1 MSTQVVIAFGSN
13 LGEREATIVKAVET
27 IAGLDNVDLIRM
39 SSLYE
44 SAALK
49 PEGIDESAPEDVNA
63 VGVFE
68 TTLTAI
74 ELLAQLAQIELDFGR
89 VRAERWGDR
98 TLDLD
103 IIWMDGITSSTE
115 ELTLPHPRAH
125 ERSFVLIPWLEV
137 VPEAKLNGRA
147 ITELAQGMH
156 TELRV
161 LSTPTQVV
169 S

>member
-13 LGEREATIVKAVET
+13 LGEREATIAQAAEA
-27 IAGLDNVDLIRM
+27 IAGLENVELIRM
-39 SSLYE
+39 SSFYE

-49 PEGIDESAPEDVNA
+49 PEGIDESAPEYVNA
-63 VGVFE
+63 VGLFE
-68 TTLTAI
+68 TSLSAT
-74 ELLAQLAQIELDFGR
+74 ELLARLAQIELDFGR

-103 IIWMDGITSSTE
+103 IIWMDSVTSNTE

-125 ERSFVLIPWLEV
+125 ERSFVLIPWLDV
-137 VPEAKLNGRA
+137 LPEAELDGHA
-147 ITELAQGMH
+147 ISELAQNMH
-156 TELRV
+156 SELRV
-161 LSTPTQVV
+161 ISTPTQVR